1 MTPPASLLWWAGWLA
16 NRLPLRLALRGWMQ
30 SIEWMVRFYLLET
43 NCFEPF
49 GKSVVSTVYLLETN
63 CFEPFGKSVVSTV
76 YLLETNCFEP
86 FWQKRIIAAN
96 NVSTC
101 LFLKQRGAISWNDP
115 CHCKGSGLGRSIS
128 SKQSSLVGF
137 LIP

>member
-1 MTPPASLLWWAGWLA
+1 MTPPPSLLWWAGWLA
-16 NRLPLRLALRGWMQ
+16 NRLPPRLALRGWMQ

-43 NCFEPF
+43 NTLSLCWQKPF
-49 GKSVVSTVYLLETN
+49 IAANNVSTCL
-63 CFEPFGKSVVSTV
+63 SVR
-76 YLLETNCFEP
+76 NKCFEP

-101 LFLKQRGAISWNDP
+101 LFLKQRGAIFWNDP

-128 SKQSSLVGF
+128 SKQSPLVGF
-137 LIP
+137 PIS